1 LQQDNR
7 LDALLSIPTL
17 FGAVVS
23 PNGGWVAWSWSRL
36 GPAADVF
43 AAPTDGSQAHL
54 RLTETAE
61 GGTEVVS
68 WTPDGRSVL
77 VSQDNDGDER
87 VRLFR
92 VGLDQPGVMEPL
104 TAANPNHYIRGGQL
118 HPNGR
123 WLVYAANLDAESGM
137 ETEADRLYRHDLET
151 GERKVLAAP
160 ERGSIPLPEL
170 NHQGTHVLYSRNEL
184 DPAGQQIWLVDVE
197 GSEDREILNFG
208 PTLKVSASWLH
219 DGRRVLFVVEAGSY
233 RKLGVWS
240 QDAESV
246 RWLVDDPNRSLEY
259 TSVPPNGGPAVVV
272 GVEQARIRASLLDVE
287 GGTETP
293 LGHTNGNLVPLAPAD
308 DGCWICTYYDAR
320 HPVDLVRY
328 GGKDA
333 EPSSLTGL
341 PEKVPLRTERLVA
354 AEDFRWRSVDGL
366 EIQGWLYR
374 TVGEIVGAIV
384 LIHGGPTS
392 RAEDRFNA
400 QIQYFVSR
408 GFDVLAPNYRGSTG
422 FGLLFQESIKED
434 GWGGREQED
443 IRCGI
448 EALIEAGIAKPGRV
462 GVTGTSYGGYSAWWA
477 ITHFEPETVAA
488 SAPICGMTDLVVDYN
503 ATRPDLRP
511 YSEEMMGGSPE
522 EVPDIY
528 RERAP
533 IESVENIRGKLLIV
547 QGQRDPNVTLD
558 NVHAV
563 TEALHRENIP
573 YELLTFDDEG
583 HGIARPENLQILYP
597 SLADFFEKAFNEPSW
612 PEYR

>member
-1 LQQDNR
+1 MQQDDR
-7 LDALLSIPTL
+7 LDALLSIPAL

-23 PNGGWVAWSWSRL
+23 PDGAWVAWSWSRL

-43 AAPTDGSQAHL
+43 AAPTDGSQAPL
-54 RLTETAE
+54 RLTQTAE
-61 GGTEVVS
+61 GDTEIVS

-87 VRLFR
+87 VRLFQ
-92 VGLDQPGVMEPL
+92 VGLAEPGMMKPL
-104 TAANPNHYIRGGQL
+104 TEANPTCYIRGGQL

-123 WLVYAANLDAESGM
+123 WLVYAANLDAESGK

-151 GERKVLAAP
+151 GERKILAAP
-160 ERGSIPLPEL
+160 EKGSILQSES
-170 NHQGTHVLYSRNEL
+170 NRQGTHVLYSRNDV
-184 DPAGQQIWLVDVE
+184 DPAGEQVWLVDVE

-208 PTLKVSASWLH
+208 PTVKVSAFWLS
-219 DGRRVLFVVEAGSY
+219 DGRRVLFVVEAGTY
-233 RKLGVWS
+233 RRLGEWS
-240 QDAESV
+240 MDDASV
-246 RWLVDDPNRSLEY
+246 RWLVDDPGRSIEY
-259 TSVPPNGGPAVVV
+259 AFAPPNGGPAVVV
-272 GVEQARIRASLLDVE
+272 GVEQARVRASLLDVE

-293 LGHTNGNLVPLAPAD
+293 LEHAKGNLVPLAPAD

-328 GGKDA
+328 GERYA

-341 PEKVPLRTERLVA
+341 PEKIPLETQRLA
-354 AEDFRWRSVDGL
+354 ATEDFRWRSVDGL

-374 TVGEIVGAIV
+374 AAGESLGSVV

-392 RAEDRFNA
+392 HAEDRFNA

-422 FGLLFQESIKED
+422 FGLPFQEAIKED

-448 EALIEAGIAKPGRV
+448 EALIEAGIARPGRV

-477 ITHFEPETVAA
+477 ITHFEPATVAA
-488 SAPICGMTDLVVDYN
+488 AAPICGMTDLVVDYN

-528 RERAP
+528 RQRSP
-533 IESVENIRGKLLIV
+533 IEFVSNIHSNLLIV
-547 QGQRDPNVTLD
+547 QGLKDPNVTPD

-563 TEALHRENIP
+563 TEALLRENIP
-573 YELLTFDDEG
+573 YELLTFEDEG

-597 SLADFFEKAFNEPSW
+597 RLADFFQKAFDKPSG
-612 PEYR
+612 P